1 MTQTV
6 HVRLFAMFRDV
17 FGLDVL
23 EVSLAE
29 GSTLADLRRRLEQMR
44 PAAKQLLS
52 RSNIAVNQEFAP
64 EDTIVDSGAEIA
76 LIPPVSG
83 G

>member
-1 MTQTV
+1 
-6 HVRLFAMFRDV
+6 MFRDL

-29 GSTLADLRRRLEQMR
+29 GSTLGDLRRRLEQMK
-44 PAAKQLLS
+44 PGAKQLLS
-52 RSNIAVNQEFAP
+52 RSNIAVNQELAT
-64 EDTIVDSGAEIA
+64 EDTIVRSGIEIA
-76 LIPPVSG
+76 LLPPVSG